1 MEFSK
6 TLRGMAFLALAA
18 ALAACQSSG
27 SGGGI
32 RKPGD
37 SALAPPPSE
46 RVKESDLRGYCPLVT
61 LREGTATYS
70 TYAKGD
76 PAKLRYRASI
86 SDVTRSCARENGM
99 LNITVAIAGRVVPG
113 PAGGPGNVTLPI
125 RIAVLE
131 GDRVIYSELHKHE
144 VASGAQATQFIF
156 SDSGISIPDPP
167 ERNIRIFAGY
177 DEGPPQQT
185 AQAQ

>member
-1 MEFSK
+1 
-6 TLRGMAFLALAA
+6 MAFLALAA

>member
-6 TLRGMAFLALAA
+6 TLRGMAFLGLVA
-18 ALAACQSSG
+18 ALAACQSGG

-37 SALAPPPSE
+37 TTLPPPPSDK
-46 RVKESDLRGYCPLVT
+46 VKESDLRGYCPLVS
-61 LREGTATYS
+61 LREGTATLS
-70 TYAKGD
+70 VYAKGGDGD

-86 SDVTRSCARENGM
+86 ADATRSCTRENGM

-113 PAGGPGNVTLPI
+113 PAGGAGNVTMPI
-125 RIAVLE
+125 RVAVLE
-131 GDRVIYSELHKHE
+131 GDKVIYSQLHQHQ
-144 VASGAQATQFIF
+144 VAAGAQATQFIF
-156 SDSGISIPDPP
+156 SDSNLSIPEPA

-177 DEGPPQQT
+177 DEGPPG
-185 AQAQ
+185 